1 MNYHYTDKFKK
12 EVLEPVEQAMA
23 DYGGITDEVRVL
35 FRDRCLAVGHL
46 ERVRNLYRVA
56 HKVSQEATFFT
67 PNGPQEK
74 YLQTKTN
81 RSIIVKIRQVGFTTL
96 SCIRALDMALWQ
108 QNTKTGIMAH
118 TEKVVGTIFAD
129 LVKFSYT
136 WFKKDWGMFYM
147 PTEKTDSASSL
158 SFADDGLGRPLDSNI
173 RVLFD
178 FRGKTVNFLHV
189 SEASRIENE
198 RLLGSLNGVPD
209 NGEII
214 FESTPY
220 GRGGEFYR
228 QWQLWKSM
236 GTLAPYQGHFIPWF
250 DYYPE
255 EPAKWAFPVGTALTE
270 VEKQLKSMY
279 SLTDAHLA
287 WRRYCIET
295 KCQGDVEKF
304 DNEYPTDDV
313 TCFFTGENQVFSKEM
328 LVRVSRTVR
337 PPSKV
342 GHLVV
347 DGKKLVFQDDPKGL
361 VSIWHDPDPAVDYV
375 AGCDPSSGLGKDKGA
390 AYVLN
395 RVTKQIV
402 ARIWGYLEPAD
413 MANELWKLLKYYNN
427 AWVCPEANNHG
438 HVILHVLKLKNYK
451 NIYRRKTLDSI
462 SQKLATQ
469 YGFLTTNESKLMVT
483 EKLKTAVKDGK
494 IVITDNDLLDEMS
507 SFVQIASKV
516 GRSIRREAAAGKHD
530 DLVMTV
536 AFAWEM
542 AEQRGDYVMEDEE
555 YSYAE
560 DELGSLYDSETG
572 FMNG

>member
-1 MNYHYTDKFKK
+1 MSNTHYTEVFKSQ
-12 EVLEPVEQAMA
+12 VLAPVEALMVQE
-23 DYGGITDEVRVL
+23 GGVTDNVRLL
-35 FRDRCLAVGHL
+35 FRDKCLEIGHP
-46 ERVRNLYRVA
+46 ERVRNLYRVS
-56 HKVSQEATFFT
+56 HKVSQKATFFI
-67 PNGPQEK
+67 PNGPQER
-74 YLQTKTN
+74 YLATKTN

-96 SCIRALDMALWQ
+96 SCIRALDLALWEP
-108 QNTKTGIMAH
+108 NMKTGILAH

-129 LVKFSYT
+129 LVKFSYN
-136 WFKKDWGMFYM
+136 WFKKDWSQFYS
-147 PTEKTDSASSL
+147 PKERTDSASSL
-158 SFADDGLGRPLDSNI
+158 SFSDDGLGRALDSNI

-189 SEASRIENE
+189 SEASRIDND

-228 QWQLWKSM
+228 QWQLHKSM
-236 GTLAPYQGHFIPWF
+236 GSLAPYKGHFIPWF

-255 EPAKWAFPVGTALTE
+255 ESEKWEFPNNTPLTE
-270 VEKQLKSMY
+270 VEKSLKAMY

-347 DGKKLVFQDDPKGL
+347 DGKRLVFQDDPKGL
-361 VSIWHDPDPAVDYV
+361 VSIWHEPDPMSDYV

-390 AYVLN
+390 VYVLN
-395 RVTKQIV
+395 RTNKQIV
-402 ARIWGYLEPAD
+402 ARIWGHLEPAD
-413 MANELWKLLKYYNN
+413 MANDLWKLLKYYNN
-427 AWVCPEANNHG
+427 AWVCPETNNHG
-438 HVILHVLKLKNYK
+438 HVILHVLKTKNYK

-462 SQKLATQ
+462 SQKLSTQ

-494 IVITDNDLLDEMS
+494 ILVTDNDLLDEMS
-507 SFVQIASKV
+507 SFVQIASKL
-516 GRSIRREAAAGKHD
+516 GRSIRREAASGKHD
-530 DLVMTV
+530 DLVMAI
-536 AFAWEM
+536 AFAYEM
-542 AEQRGDYVMEDEE
+542 AEQRGDYTVDDEE
-555 YSYAE
+555 YSLGE
-560 DELGSLYDSETG
+560 DFMSVDDETG

>member
-1 MNYHYTDKFKK
+1 VSKLHYTEAFKSQ
-12 EVLEPVEQAMA
+12 VLAPVEALIA
-23 DYGGITDEVRVL
+23 EEGGITDNVRLL
-35 FRDRCLAVGHL
+35 FRDKCLEIGHL
-46 ERVRNLYRVA
+46 ERVRNLYRVS
-56 HKVSQEATFFT
+56 HKVSQEATFFV
-67 PNGPQEK
+67 PNGPQER
-74 YLQTKTN
+74 YLATKTN

-96 SCIRALDMALWQ
+96 SCIRALDLALFEA
-108 QNTKTGIMAH
+108 NMKTGILAH

-129 LVKFSYT
+129 LVKFSYN
-136 WFKKDWGMFYM
+136 WFKKDWAAFYS
-147 PTEKTDSASSL
+147 PKERTDSASSL
-158 SFADDGLGRPLDSNI
+158 SFSEDGMGRALDSNI

-228 QWQLWKSM
+228 QWQLHKSM
-236 GTLAPYQGHFIPWF
+236 GSLAPYKGHFIPWF

-255 EPAKWAFPVGTALTE
+255 EPGKWEFPTGTQITE
-270 VEKQLKSMY
+270 VEKSLKSMY
-279 SLTDAHLA
+279 NLSDAHLA

-361 VSIWHDPDPAVDYV
+361 VSIWHEPDPSSDYV
-375 AGCDPSSGLGKDKGA
+375 AGCDPSSGLGKDKGSV
-390 AYVLN
+390 YVLN
-395 RVTKQIV
+395 RTTKSIV

-494 IVITDNDLLDEMS
+494 ILITDNDLLDEMS
-507 SFVQIASKV
+507 SFVQIASKL
-516 GRSIRREAAAGKHD
+516 GRSIKREAASGKHD
-530 DLVMTV
+530 DLVMAI

-542 AEQRGDYVMEDEE
+542 AEQRGDYVTEDDE
-555 YSYAE
+555 YSLGE
-560 DELGSLYDSETG
+560 DFADFDSDTG